1 MGWHF
6 CHKEYNDAWLKI
18 TGDLTPLE
26 KRAIKELRIILQKNY
41 KNYKEMLDFIFNKN
55 RLPDNKEIKK
65 IFKLTEKKFEKI
77 WASIKRDLPSTKNN
91 FKKLIEKNIKNMQK
105 IINEIK
111 IFYKTDIFIKN
122 TKIHI
127 ILLPNTVESGGGKF
141 IPKNNVVLEGS
152 KNKFTKIIMFEI
164 LIHEMIHLY
173 FEDYLKH
180 NLYPRFSKQIDYN
193 KLKEIIASSLI
204 PKGYLSYRFLKTKLN
219 HSAKNFPL
227 IKLAEKY
234 IESNKPLDNYF
245 IKKCI
250 KIA

>member
-6 CHKEYNDAWLKI
+6 CHKEYNDVWLKI
-18 TGDLTPLE
+18 TGELTPLE
-26 KRAIKELRIILQKNY
+26 KKSIEEFKIFLQKNY
-41 KNYKEMLDFIFNKN
+41 KNYWEILDFIFNKN
-55 RLPDNKEIKK
+55 KLPDNKKIKN

-77 WASIKRDLPSTKNN
+77 WISIKKDLPSTKINLE
-91 FKKLIEKNIKNMQK
+91 KLINKNLKKTQK
-105 IINEIK
+105 IIKKIK
-111 IFYKTDIFIKN
+111 IFYNTNAIVKN

-141 IPKNNVVLEGS
+141 IPKNNVVLEGN

-173 FEDYLKH
+173 FESDLKQ
-180 NLYPRFSKQIDYN
+180 NLYPQFSKQIDYN

-219 HSAKNFPL
+219 HSVKNFPL

-234 IESNKPLDNYF
+234 IESNKPIDDSF
-245 IKKCI
+245 IKECI